1 MQEQVLF
8 DCENFLKFEVLQVK
22 QLVYP
27 DKLHVKLKK

>member
-8 DCENFLKFEVLQVK
+8 DGENFLKFEVLQVK

-27 DKLHVKLKK
+27 NELQVKLIK